1 MAKTRTDQLKM
12 GAALS
17 KVAATGRMPEIVR
30 DLSSGMKK
38 SAVAR
43 KYALP
48 PSAVYSFARRDLAST
63 AYQLKLQNEDGA
75 RNAII
80 EAMASMKKMVDAQVE
95 WMSDP
100 SDPSRFSTE
109 PRADELSVIYEETG
123 EDGSTVRRKASLQE
137 LLDRTA
143 GRENTLKVKFTG
155 SDSRLVFLKA
165 MDTYRAMIDTMA
177 RTAGVTS
184 DSVGAGI
191 TVNIATQRDAAVQIE
206 MVRKKMLLELGG
218 GGKADA

>member
-43 KYALP
+43 KYSLP
-48 PSAVYSFARRDLAST
+48 PSAVYAFARRDLSST

-75 RNAII
+75 KNAII

-100 SDPSRFSTE
+100 SDPSKFSAE
-109 PRADELSVIYEETG
+109 PRADELTVIYETAA
-123 EDGSTVRRKASLQE
+123 EDGGTTRRKASLQE

-143 GRENTLKVKFTG
+143 GRDNTLKVSFTG

-184 DSVGAGI
+184 DSVGGGV

-206 MVRKKMLLELGG
+206 MVRKKMLLELGE
-218 GGKADA
+218 GGKADG

>member
-1 MAKTRTDQLKM
+1 MAAGKTDGYKM
-12 GAALS
+12 RDAMS

-30 DLSSGMKK
+30 DLSSGEKK

-43 KYALP
+43 KYGLP
-48 PSAVYSFARRDLAST
+48 YSSVVSFAKRDLAST

-75 RNAII
+75 KNAII

-100 SDPSRFSTE
+100 SDPSKFSTE
-109 PRADELSVIYEETG
+109 PRADELSVIYEASD
-123 EDGSTVRRKASLQE
+123 EDGNTTRQKASLQE
-137 LLDRTA
+137 LLDRTV
-143 GRENTLKVKFTG
+143 GRANTLKVKFTG

-184 DSVGAGI
+184 DSVGGGI
-191 TVNIATQRDAAVQIE
+191 TVNIAAQRDAAVQIE